1 MFGMPGPWSRAMTE
15 KIARRLAAPLRGT
28 IRPCPVNRIMFRASS
43 EMAVVIRT
51 RSVDENPIR
60 AAISLPLC
68 RARTISASDPIL
80 TRSSPPMP
88 LGLVALR
95 PDLLVQVGEPLL
107 EVEGRR
113 HPLHGQSE
121 LNHREGHLR
130 LDADDDRLGP
140 PQPDH
145 LRDVPERARGERV
158 HHVESGD
165 IYDHPP

>member
-15 KIARRLAAPLRGT
+15 KIARPWSVPFRST
-28 IRPCPVNRIMFRASS
+28 ISPCPAYKMMFLASS

-51 RSVDENPIR
+51 RSVEEKPIR

-80 TRSSPPMP
+80 TRSSRPMP

-95 PDLLVQVGEPLL
+95 PELLVQVGEPLL
-107 EVEGRR
+107 EAEGRR
-113 HPLHGQSE
+113 HPLHGESE
-121 LNHREGHLR
+121 LNHREGHLG
-130 LDADDDRLGP
+130 LAADDDRLGP

-145 LRDVPERARGERV
+145 LRDVPGGARGERV